1 MTAPMMPAQAP
12 MQPPQPPPSPFPIRA
27 NDAEPQVAAIYAKR
41 LSKLQVEPKFAAMQ
55 EKFPEWAQ
63 MAIEAYQRAVQAV
76 QAAQPPMPLPKGVV
90 ITDKV
95 AGGDIGAEEQAAT
108 HPQAAKQAQPAQPPQ
123 MPKPAGAA
131 Q

>member
-1 MTAPMMPAQAP
+1 MTAPMMPPQQP
-12 MQPPQPPPSPFPIRA
+12 MQPPQPPPSPFPVRA
-27 NDAEPQVAAIYAKR
+27 NDAEPVAAAIYAKR
-41 LSKLQVEPKFAAMQ
+41 LSKLQVEPKFMAMQ

-76 QAAQPPMPLPKGVV
+76 QAAQPPQPLPRGVS
-90 ITDKV
+90 ITDAV
-95 AGGDIGAEEQAAT
+95 NGGDIGAAEQSAL
-108 HPQAAKQAQPAQPPQ
+108 HPKPAQPAQPPQ